1 MTDQPATRRAGRPP
15 KNPNT
20 ADTAKVEGLVKT
32 PRDDSH
38 LVELFIT
45 RPTIFKKL
53 LLLFDDCDANY
64 ILLTFTKSHFYMRSF
79 KPESNIVV
87 ENTIFGHECNRYYCE
102 KEVSMYVECDV
113 LLRLNSYIEPEYDY
127 DFELSVVPG
136 INKKVLQMLI
146 INKTNR
152 QEERL
157 DMHEMKPSD
166 IQHGPNFNEAE
177 LMFPIAFKA
186 VSKSFKRK
194 FTGLVKN
201 YSPEARFLNDP
212 IANTVIISAQSTER
226 TSSYELMMMSHETE
240 GTRTANEIMITINI
254 KPLKFFLKNA
264 VDENTTFFINE
275 DKVVCLSADLG
286 KVKTKG
292 RVIGITKL
300 YYWAARTGIMKYL
313 PESERTIQQET
324 DEPGQNLGSKR
335 STRRSTKGTKNTKN
349 AGTKDPKVSRRN
361 KKDTS
366 DDESD
371 HHKKGSKR
379 VKQKKMRKP
388 RKDSDMD
395 DSDYDN

>member
-1 MTDQPATRRAGRPP
+1 MTEQPTARRAGRPP

-20 ADTAKVEGLVKT
+20 ADTAKVEGLVKR

-177 LMFPIAFKA
+177 LLFPIAFKA

-240 GTRTANEIMITINI
+240 GTKNANEIMITINI

-313 PESERTIQQET
+313 PEAERTIQQAT
-324 DEPGQNLGSKR
+324 DEPGMNLGKKSR
-335 STRRSTKGTKNTKN
+335 TTKKSRVTTG
-349 AGTKDPKVSRRN
+349 PKTIEKKESRRTN
-361 KKDTS
+361 KDTS
-366 DDESD
+366 GDESGER
-371 HHKKGSKR
+371 KKGSKR
-379 VKQKKMRKP
+379 KSQAPKKARKP
-388 RKDSDMD
+388 RKESDLD
-395 DSDYDN
+395 DSDYE

>member
-1 MTDQPATRRAGRPP
+1 MTEQPATRRAGRPP

-20 ADTAKVEGLVKT
+20 ADTAKVEGLVRR

-177 LMFPIAFKA
+177 LLFPIAFKA

-240 GTRTANEIMITINI
+240 GTKNANEIMITINI

-313 PESERTIQQET
+313 PEAERTIQQAT
-324 DEPGQNLGSKR
+324 DEPGMNLGKKSR
-335 STRRSTKGTKNTKN
+335 TTKKSRVT
-349 AGTKDPKVSRRN
+349 AGPKTIEKKESRRTN
-361 KKDTS
+361 KDAS
-366 DDESD
+366 GDESGER
-371 HHKKGSKR
+371 KKGSKR
-379 VKQKKMRKP
+379 KSQAPKKARKP
-388 RKDSDMD
+388 RKESDLD
-395 DSDYDN
+395 DSDYE